1 MDIWQQL
8 TKSDVVR
15 RQQIAFSCATGLPLT
30 MLPASGNG
38 KPGTVLSSLFCIDGC
53 MGPGS
58 GELCQQRLLTAE
70 RHAVGTGHPVHCQCP
85 AGLVK
90 LVAPVVIGDHHVGN
104 LLVGPFSLGTLD
116 AVQLRRLTG
125 QLKKWGLQSR
135 VSALRASWL
144 ASPTLNTKKLHAV
157 ETLLE
162 MFAQYLAECGQRLLL
177 EEAGQK
183 SPLLQKIEGY
193 FAEQGD
199 RTTTVRELADR
210 LHISPCH
217 FCKLFKKQTGWTF
230 TEYRTQL
237 RIDAAKKLLLNRH
250 LRVSEVA
257 FEAGFD
263 SIPYFNRAFR
273 RLVGC
278 SPSEFRA
285 RQGLSIRAKKSTSQ
299 A

>member
-1 MDIWQQL
+1 MD
-8 TKSDVVR
+8 SDMVR
-15 RQQIAFSCATGLPLT
+15 RQQVAFGCATGLPLT
-30 MLPASGNG
+30 LLPASGNG
-38 KPGTVLSSLFCIDGC
+38 KPGTSLSSLFCIEGC

-70 RHAVGTGHPVHCQCP
+70 REAAGTGRAVHCQCP
-85 AGLVK
+85 AGLIK
-90 LVAPVVIGDHHVGN
+90 LVTPVTIGGRHVGN
-104 LLVGPFSLGTLD
+104 LLAGPFSVGTLD

-125 QLKKWGLQSR
+125 QLKKWGLRSR
-135 VSALRASWL
+135 VAGLRASWRG
-144 ASPTLNTKKLHAV
+144 SPALSTKKLRAV

-162 MFAQYLAECGQRLLL
+162 MFGQYLAECGQRLLL
-177 EEAGQK
+177 EEAGQR
-183 SPLLQKIEGY
+183 SPLLQKIEAH

-199 RTTTVRELADR
+199 RAAPVRELADR
-210 LHISPCH
+210 LHISPCY
-217 FCKLFKKQTGWTF
+217 FCKLFKKQTGLTF

-237 RIDAAKKLLLNRH
+237 RVEAAKRLLLNRH

-273 RLVGC
+273 RLVGS

-285 RQGLSIRAKKSTSQ
+285 RQGLTIRVKKSTSQ

>member
-1 MDIWQQL
+1 MDTWRRL
-8 TKSDVVR
+8 MNSDVVR
-15 RQQIAFSCATGLPLT
+15 RQQVAFSCATGLPLT
-30 MLPASGNG
+30 LLPASGNG
-38 KPGTVLSSLFCIDGC
+38 KPGTPLSSLFCIDGC

-58 GELCQQRLLTAE
+58 GEVCQQRLLAAE
-70 RHAVGTGHPVHCQCP
+70 HRAVDTGHPVHCQCP
-85 AGLVK
+85 AGLIK
-90 LVAPVVIGDHHVGN
+90 LVAPVMISGRHVGN
-104 LLVGPFSLGTLD
+104 LLAGPFSVGTLD

-125 QLKKWGLQSR
+125 QLKKWGLQSQ
-135 VSALRASWL
+135 VAGLRASWR
-144 ASPTLNTKKLHAV
+144 ASPALSTKKLHAV
-157 ETLLE
+157 ETLME
-162 MFAQYLAECGQRLLL
+162 MFAQYLTECGQRLLL
-177 EEAGQK
+177 EEAGQR
-183 SPLLQKIEGY
+183 SPLLQKIEAH

-199 RTTTVRELADR
+199 RAASVRELADR

>member
-1 MDIWQQL
+1 MDIWWRL
-8 TKSDVVR
+8 MNSDVVR
-15 RQQIAFSCATGLPLT
+15 RQQVAFSCATGLPLT
-30 MLPASGNG
+30 LLPSSGNG
-38 KPGTVLSSLFCIDGC
+38 KPGTGLSSFFCIDGC

-58 GELCQQRLLTAE
+58 GELCQKRLLTAE
-70 RHAVGTGHPVHCQCP
+70 SHAASTGHPVHCQCP
-85 AGLVK
+85 AGLIK
-90 LVAPVVIGDHHVGN
+90 LVTPVMISGRHVGN
-104 LLVGPFSLGTLD
+104 LLAGPFSLGTLD

-125 QLKKWGLQSR
+125 QLKKWGLESR
-135 VSALRASWL
+135 AAGLRASWQ
-144 ASPTLNTKKLHAV
+144 ASPALNTKKLHAV

-183 SPLLQKIEGY
+183 SPLLQKIEAH

-199 RTTTVRELADR
+199 RATTVRELADH

-217 FCKLFKKQTGWTF
+217 FCKLFKKQTGLTF
-230 TEYRTQL
+230 TEYRTEL
-237 RIDAAKKLLLNRH
+237 RIEAARRLLLNRH
-250 LRVSEVA
+250 LRISEVA

-273 RLVGC
+273 RLAGC

-285 RQGLSIRAKKSTSQ
+285 RQGVSIRVKK
-299 A
+299 